1 MGLPLLR
8 GRPIAERDSVEAPLV
23 AVISE
28 SVARH
33 YWPGAE
39 DPVGR
44 RVRLGGLQSEWR
56 TIVGVVGDVK
66 DWFSG
71 EPEPAVYV
79 PYPQAP
85 QSAMRLLLRT
95 SGDPLHVVPAARAQ
109 ISGVD
114 PDQPI
119 YDVKSME
126 QVLAEQTSGVR
137 LSAAMMSVFAVIAL
151 ALAGAGIYAVISYLV
166 AQRTHE
172 IGVRMAL
179 GARRVDVL
187 SLVVGHALKLAAA
200 GLAIGL
206 PAAYVMT
213 RVMSS
218 ALYGVIA
225 LDAATFA
232 GFTLLLAAVALLA
245 GYVPARRATGIEPVA
260 ALRHE

>member
-1 MGLPLLR
+1 
-8 GRPIAERDSVEAPLV
+8 
-23 AVISE
+23 
-28 SVARH
+28 VARH
-33 YWPGAE
+33 YWRDAA
-39 DPVGR
+39 DPIGR
-44 RVRLGGLQSEWR
+44 RIKLGGAQSQWT

-71 EPEPAVYV
+71 EPQPAVYL

-85 QSAMRLLLRT
+85 QLSMRLLLRT
-95 SGDPLHVVPAARAQ
+95 AGDPMRVVAGARAQ
-109 ISGVD
+109 ILSVD

-126 QVLAEQTSGVR
+126 QVLSEQTSGVR
-137 LSAAMMSVFAVIAL
+137 LSASMMGVFAGIAL
-151 ALAGAGIYAVISYLV
+151 VLAAAGIYAVISYLV

-179 GARRVDVL
+179 GARQRDVL
-187 SLVVGHALKLAAA
+187 NLVVGYALKLALVW
-200 GLAIGL
+200 LAIGL
-206 PAAYVMT
+206 PAAYAMT

-232 GFTLLLAAVALLA
+232 GFTLLLAAVALAA
-245 GYVPARRATGIEPVA
+245 GYIPARRATKVDPMV
-260 ALRHE
+260 ALRYE